1 MALPRPLARMNP
13 SRTGSARPG
22 PARTHT
28 RFLIAAAAGV
38 LALAA
43 APTIVARAATATPK
57 LGGTCTKAQSGK
69 TTSTLVC
76 AKSGSTYKW
85 AKRATATTKKGTAS
99 VIATPIA
106 SPSNI
111 DVVAIP
117 IGTAPAA
124 MATKVDVKCSGLGA
138 TPNEATNTVNF
149 GPQGGTNAISVAL
162 LEPGAANPTGS
173 TCLATA
179 TVTGATPSLRILV
192 AGRPSAGPATGATLS
207 TPVFTASGPLAITV
221 LIDLGTSGA
230 GGIATPLTTLPTAA
244 TTTVLGTTTTI
255 LGASTT
261 TTTTP
266 PPASGKPEVTVKF
279 FGTVP
284 VGVTSADAT
293 LTCTAAVA
301 GGPFQTQTA
310 RLPTTGGL
318 ATIAVLL
325 APPSGTFAG
334 TSCQLEARVNGDASA
349 GTASLR
355 LLLNGNVISG
365 PTTGN
370 LINSPTFAAPRA
382 FTMTFE
388 IGFGGATAP
397 STTTTTLIPGAV
409 ATTTTI
415 AGGVAPPATS
425 SIVLTRVGTPPIGVT
440 DYAVAAECTNVLIG
454 GQPYGSVKPST
465 TFGGAGGTLPLNF
478 TLTATSTCAIT
489 VTTGGTS
496 NTTAGT
502 VAVALNGVPRA
513 SSPGGSI
520 SVPPFAAPAPFT
532 VQVTISY

>member
-1 MALPRPLARMNP
+1 MALPRSRTRMNLAR
-13 SRTGSARPG
+13 TEAARSDA
-22 PARTHT
+22 ARTPA
-28 RFLIAAAAGV
+28 RFLIVAAAAV

-43 APTIVARAATATPK
+43 VPTVVARAATATPK
-57 LGGTCTKAQSGK
+57 LGGTCTKAQAGK

-76 AKSGSTYKW
+76 AKSGSAYRW

-99 VIATPIA
+99 VLATPIA

-149 GPQGGTNAISVAL
+149 GPQGGTNAISFAL
-162 LEPGAANPTGS
+162 LEPGASNPTGS
-173 TCLATA
+173 SCLATA

-192 AGRPSAGPATGATLS
+192 AGRPSAGPATGTTLS
-207 TPVFTASGPLAITV
+207 TPAFTAAGPLAITV
-221 LIDLGTSGA
+221 IIDLGTSGA
-230 GGIATPLTTLPTAA
+230 GGIATPLTTVPSAA
-244 TTTVLGTTTTI
+244 TTTVLGTTTT
-255 LGASTT
+255 LPGAS

-284 VGVTSADAT
+284 AGVTSADT
-293 LTCTAAVA
+293 ILTCTAAVA

-310 RLPTTGGL
+310 RLPIAGGV
-318 ATIAVLL
+318 ATIAVAL

-334 TSCQLEARVNGDASA
+334 TSCQLEARVNGDATA

-355 LLLNGNVISG
+355 LLLNGNLISG

-382 FTMTFE
+382 FSMTFE
-388 IGFGGATAP
+388 IGFGGATAA
-397 STTTTTLIPGAV
+397 STTTTTLIPGSV

-415 AGGVAPPATS
+415 AGAVAPPATS
-425 SIVLTRVGTPPIGVT
+425 SIVLTRIGTAPIGVT
-440 DYAVAAECTNVLIG
+440 DYGVAVECTNVLIG
-454 GQPYGSVKPST
+454 AQPYGSVKPST
-465 TFGGAGGTLPLNF
+465 TFGAAGGTLPLNF
-478 TLTATSTCAIT
+478 TLTATSTCSIT

-520 SVPPFAAPAPFT
+520 SVPPFSAPAPFT